1 MSFLRR
7 HTRIAV
13 VALSCV
19 ALGAGASAIASAGAA
34 TGTAA
39 KAAHAHGR
47 HHGLRG
53 HGMRWA
59 RRAVHAELVVPTKQ
73 GFVNVTVDRGTV
85 DSVSVSQLTSQ
96 LTLTEGTRTQ
106 TYKTVTV
113 TIPSAAKI
121 RDDKQTA
128 SLSSLRKGQR
138 VIVVQ
143 APKRTFVVAHTPRQH

>member
-34 TGTAA
+34 TGTTA

-47 HHGLRG
+47 HHGLDGR
-53 HGMRWA
+53 GMRWA
-59 RRAVHAELVVPTKQ
+59 RRAVHAQLVVPTKQ

-85 DSVSVSQLTSQ
+85 DSVSGSQ
-96 LTLTEGTRTQ
+96 LTLTEGTRRQ
-106 TYKTVTV
+106 TYKTVTLS
-113 TIPSAAKI
+113 ISSAAKV
-121 RDDKQTA
+121 RGNRQTA

-143 APKRTFVVAHTPRQH
+143 APRRTFVVAHTPRQG